1 MLRYLLFQFGS
12 EMDALKGDLYMR
24 VFGNELM
31 FTRFTGLTDG
41 KTINILDILK
51 SLAKNQKYSFTQNFM
66 FLDSSIIIPTI
77 SGFPLNL
84 TVDGSATID
93 VEASGK
99 MDLRKLA
106 TNPPSLSINGYI
118 KPR

>member
-1 MLRYLLFQFGS
+1 
-12 EMDALKGDLYMR
+12 
-24 VFGNELM
+24 
-31 FTRFTGLTDG
+31 
-41 KTINILDILK
+41 
-51 SLAKNQKYSFTQNFM
+51 M